1 MAGSNVRYAAIVR
14 NEDKAVLARWG
25 GAGASNEYADKIS
38 ELIGSP
44 AFSSKVST
52 GQRMRVN
59 TANESF
65 NFCGDEQGLA
75 VIVVTSSAYP
85 ERIVFPGL
93 IEDLR
98 YKFLAKFSGQW
109 ASARDD
115 GLTKKFQNEMK
126 KICTEY
132 EDLASK
138 DKVQR
143 LQSQVDTVTS
153 TMRDNIGKALENLES
168 TERLEEMSA
177 GLVSSADRFKKDSKR
192 LKWKVSQTTCYRT
205 QFVY

>member
-1 MAGSNVRYAAIVR
+1 MSNIRYAAIVR
-14 NEDKAVLARWG
+14 NADKAILARWG
-25 GAGASNEYADKIS
+25 GPEYADKIS

-59 TANESF
+59 TESESF

-75 VIVVTSSAYP
+75 VIVVSSSAYP

-98 YKFLAKFSGQW
+98 SKFLSKYAGQW
-109 ASARDD
+109 STVSPD
-115 GLTKKFQNEMK
+115 GLTKKFMSEMK
-126 KICTEY
+126 KACTEY

-138 DKVQR
+138 DKIQR

-177 GLVSSADRFKKDSKR
+177 GLVNSADRFKKDSKK
-192 LKWKVSQTTCYRT
+192 LMWKVSSQP
-205 QFVY
+205 